1 MHKKCIKIHF
11 MYLKIVG
18 MGDVN
23 RHGPSKSLKSLSIK
37 KENNLKLTCTCYL
50 PSMC

>member
-1 MHKKCIKIHF
+1 MHKKCIKNHF

-37 KENNLKLTCTCYL
+37 KENNLKQ
-50 PSMC
+50 